1 MFSSICL
8 GASQDDTVYN
18 DQRDVDAK
26 GGISAGIKTFHQK
39 FPRWFTN
46 DATTTMYAG
55 IRTPSGMIFRSR
67 EIIRLEGGQD
77 DHRRKAHA
85 DAVLCRSG
93 NRKRRTHTQH
103 HDEGRVFFYDTII
116 KPFQRRIFSHEF
128 PPSPESRPDSLQ

>member
-26 GGISAGIKTFHQK
+26 GGIECRNKTFHQK
-39 FPRWFTN
+39 FHDGYKRCHNN
-46 DATTTMYAG
+46 DVCWHTHAVRDDFPKQG
-55 IRTPSGMIFRSR
+55 NHQVG
-67 EIIRLEGGQD
+67 GGQD